1 MIGVLGEMPR
11 PDPDLILQPRPREEM
26 SNPAQTI
33 PSQTDLWSPKQVD
46 GFRATLVVAVSLVD
60 GKCAYGPGARAMV
73 EELYQAITP
82 PAEIWRVKGITR
94 SALEGVVERARKWA
108 GPEMGLTDI
117 PARMTL
123 PEIRALFTRK
133 GAGLERCHGVLGLK
147 RAACFDRAFEWAR
160 LEIGEEGALSV
171 ETALEILREI
181 HADDVSVLGL
191 PRENGSDTAIDPLDV
206 IPVPAGL
213 SLFARR
219 SRSMSIPWSRAD
231 LVWCIEMATGR
242 DDEPRGGG

>member
-1 MIGVLGEMPR
+1 
-11 PDPDLILQPRPREEM
+11 M
-26 SNPAQTI
+26 STPTQAI
-33 PSQTDLWSPKQVD
+33 PTQTDLWSPPQVAC
-46 GFRATLVVAVSLVD
+46 FRDILAASVSLM
-60 GKCAYGPGARAMV
+60 GRGGAYEPGVRAGV
-73 EELYQAITP
+73 EKIYQAITP
-82 PAEIWRVKGITR
+82 PDEIWRVKGITR

-108 GPEMGLTDI
+108 GPEIGLTDI

-123 PEIRALFTRK
+123 PVIRALFTRK

-147 RAACFDRAFEWAR
+147 RAACFDRAFERAR
-160 LEIGEEGALSV
+160 LEIGDKGALSV

-191 PRENGSDTAIDPLDV
+191 PRENGGDTAIDPLDV

-213 SLFARR
+213 RLFVRR

-231 LVWCIEMATGR
+231 LVWCIEMAPGR
-242 DDEPRGGG
+242 DDELLAGS

>member
-1 MIGVLGEMPR
+1 MPR
-11 PDPDLILQPRPREEM
+11 PHPDLILQPKPREEM
-26 SNPAQTI
+26 SAPSRAI
-33 PSQTDLWSPKQVD
+33 PTQTDLWSPAQVA
-46 GFRATLVVAVSLVD
+46 GFRDILAASVRLLD
-60 GKCAYGPGARAMV
+60 GGCAYEPLVRAGV
-73 EELYQAITP
+73 EMAYQAITP

-94 SALEGVVERARKWA
+94 SALEGVVERAGRWA
-108 GPEMGLTDI
+108 GPEIGLTDI

-160 LEIGEEGALSV
+160 LEMGDKGALSV

>member
-1 MIGVLGEMPR
+1 
-11 PDPDLILQPRPREEM
+11 M
-26 SNPAQTI
+26 STPTQTI
-33 PSQTDLWSPKQVD
+33 PSQTDLCPSQTDLWSPAQVAD
-46 GFRATLVVAVSLVD
+46 FRDILAAAVSLLD
-60 GKCAYGPGARAMV
+60 RGGAYEPVVRAGVEMV
-73 EELYQAITP
+73 YQGITP

-94 SALEGVVERARKWA
+94 SALEAIVERAGKWA
-108 GPEMGLTDI
+108 GPEIGLTDI
-117 PARMTL
+117 PDRMT
-123 PEIRALFTRK
+123 PPVIRSLFTRK

-181 HADDVSVLGL
+181 HANDVSVLGL

-231 LVWCIEMATGR
+231 LAWCIEMAPGR